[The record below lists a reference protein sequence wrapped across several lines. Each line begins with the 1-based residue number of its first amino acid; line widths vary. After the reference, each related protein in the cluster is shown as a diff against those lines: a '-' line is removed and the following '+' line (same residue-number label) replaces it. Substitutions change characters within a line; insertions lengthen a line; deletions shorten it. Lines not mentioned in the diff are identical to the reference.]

1 MNTELR
7 SMLTSRGTAL
17 PGENEIDRLCEL
29 EGRWRALEARR
40 ALVTPWRVAQDQKAA
55 HEAFLADP
63 SEENEMRVGELADT
77 GQTAVRYAARHR
89 ALTAA
94 MGLLAREAAD
104 MLAPFF
110 TKACVALQEEMDLR
124 RENKTTD
131 YAKSDPAVKQCRDWM
146 TDADRAGS
154 RTSCA
159 HQGDHSPMQLAE
171 FFMPS
176 PDSTEGGK

>member
-7 SMLTSRGTAL
+7 AMLTGRGVEL

-29 EGRWRALEARR
+29 EGRWRALDERR
-40 ALVTPWRVAQDQKAA
+40 ALVTPWRVAEAQKAA

-63 SEENEMRVGELADT
+63 SVENEMQIAVLADT
-77 GQTAVRYAARHR
+77 AQTALRYAARHW

-110 TKACVALQEEMDLR
+110 TNACVALQEEMELR

-131 YAKSDPAVKQCRDWM
+131 YAQSDPAVKQCRDWM
-146 TDADRAGS
+146 TDADRAGI
-154 RTSCA
+154 RASCS
-159 HQGDHSPMQLAE
+159 HQGDHSPMELAE
-171 FFMPS
+171 FFVTRPEE
-176 PDSTEGGK
+176 DGK